1 MTRLAFAGKLGKL
14 GSPPSAF
21 CSVPAKIVLGKRLA
35 KAIAPRPRADLAKNW
50 RRVTKN
56 GSINRLRVIVHLLHT
71 QAASMNCVSLSRRK
85 ACWGVAVA
93 LRLAVQ
99 ISRDGASKT
108 VMSGIG
114 AVRLQ
119 TV

>member
-35 KAIAPRPRADLAKNW
+35 KAITPRPRADLAKNW

-56 GSINRLRVIVHLLHT
+56 GSINRLGVIVHLFHT
-71 QAASMNCVSLSRRK
+71 VASRFIIVWETAVIAARSTASSAGSDLRSPTEINL
-85 ACWGVAVA
+85 VA
-93 LRLAVQ
+93 R
-99 ISRDGASKT
+99 
-108 VMSGIG
+108 SGSC
-114 AVRLQ
+114 LK
-119 TV
+119 